1 MFRQLRYTSIVF
13 AVVLLV
19 AAACGPAANPSA
31 SPGASASASPS
42 ASAGTAAT
50 TLVIDQDVSDLISL
64 DPAVVY
70 EFSGVL
76 LAHNVYDTLV
86 RFEGTDL
93 STIKPGLAQSWD
105 TKDAGTTWDMTFK
118 LKTGQKFAS
127 GNAVTA
133 DDVVYS
139 FQRAIKLNK
148 SPAFLFTDIAQ
159 LKAESIKASDP
170 STVVISL
177 PKTASP
183 AAFLTILTFT
193 LGGVVD
199 SKEVKTKETGGDS
212 GSAYLLDH
220 SSGSGPY
227 VVDHW
232 TKNAEV
238 LLKTNPNYAGTKPAL
253 SGILV
258 KHVPESTNQQFALE
272 KGDADVARN
281 LTPQQITALQGKAGV
296 STTTAASLLLVY
308 VGMNALKPP
317 LNNVNVREALRT
329 AVDYDGIIKDLL
341 KGNGKKIQGIV
352 PQGLAG
358 ANESAPF
365 QANVAQAQA
374 LMKAANVDKATLD
387 FLVPTGTAPGGAAWS
402 DIAVKL
408 QSDWAKIGVTVNIK
422 QQPTADLLTTYRAQ
436 QGQLVLINWGPD
448 YPDPDANVGPF
459 TDYKAKS
466 IAYRNGWDDASIA
479 QKGRDAALITDPT
492 ARAAAYKV
500 ITDYVLHNGPYVVL
514 YQPTELFGLRSNVK
528 GFNWS
533 SIGWVDFASVTK

>member
-1 MFRQLRYTSIVF
+1 M
-13 AVVLLV
+13 
-19 AAACGPAANPSA
+19 
-31 SPGASASASPS
+31 
-42 ASAGTAAT
+42 
-50 TLVIDQDVSDLISL
+50 
-64 DPAVVY
+64 
-70 EFSGVL
+70 
-76 LAHNVYDTLV
+76 
-86 RFEGTDL
+86 
-93 STIKPGLAQSWD
+93 
-105 TKDAGTTWDMTFK
+105 
-118 LKTGQKFAS
+118 
-127 GNAVTA
+127 
-133 DDVVYS
+133 
-139 FQRAIKLNK
+139 
-148 SPAFLFTDIAQ
+148 
-159 LKAESIKASDP
+159 
-170 STVVISL
+170 
-177 PKTASP
+177 
-183 AAFLTILTFT
+183 
-193 LGGVVD
+193 
-199 SKEVKTKETGGDS
+199 
-212 GSAYLLDH
+212 
-220 SSGSGPY
+220 
-227 VVDHW
+227 
-232 TKNAEV
+232 
-238 LLKTNPNYAGTKPAL
+238 
-253 SGILV
+253 

>member
-1 MFRQLRYTSIVF
+1 MSRSIRRTSIVF
-13 AVVLLV
+13 AAALLV
-19 AAACGPAANPSA
+19 AAACGPATT
-31 SPGASASASPS
+31 PGASGSPSASPS
-42 ASAGTAAT
+42 AGGAAS

-86 RFEGTDL
+86 RFEGIDL
-93 STIKPGLAQSWD
+93 STIKPGLASSWD
-105 TKDAGTTWDMTFK
+105 TKDSGTTWDMTFK

-148 SPAFLFTDIAQ
+148 SPAFLFTDIAG

-170 STVVISL
+170 STIVISL

-193 LGGVVD
+193 IGGVVD
-199 SKEVKTKETGGDS
+199 SKEVKTKEAGGDS

-227 VVDHW
+227 AVDHW
-232 TKNAEV
+232 TKNSEV
-238 LLKTNPNYAGTKPAL
+238 LLKTNPNYAGTKPPL

-281 LTPQQITALQGKAGV
+281 LSPQQIAALQGKTGV
-296 STTTAASLLLVY
+296 STTTASSLLLVY
-308 VGMNALKPP
+308 VGMNVTKKP
-317 LNNVNVREALRT
+317 LDNVNVREALRT

-341 KGNGKKIQGIV
+341 KGNAKKVQGIV

-358 ANESAPF
+358 ANASAPF
-365 QANVAQAQA
+365 QADVAKAQA
-374 LMKAANVDKATLD
+374 LMKQANVDKATLD
-387 FLVPTGTAPGGAAWS
+387 FLIPTGQAPGGVAFA
-402 DIAVKL
+402 DLGAKL
-408 QSDWAKIGVTVNIK
+408 QADWAKIGVTVNIK
-422 QQPTADLLTTYRAQ
+422 QAPTADLLTTYRAQ
-436 QGQLVLINWGPD
+436 QGQLVLIYWGPD

-466 IAYRNGWDDASIA
+466 IAYRNGWDDAGVA
-479 QKGRDAALITDPT
+479 QKGRDAALITDP
-492 ARAAAYKV
+492 ARRVAAYKE

-533 SIGWVDFASVTK
+533 PIGWVDFASVTK